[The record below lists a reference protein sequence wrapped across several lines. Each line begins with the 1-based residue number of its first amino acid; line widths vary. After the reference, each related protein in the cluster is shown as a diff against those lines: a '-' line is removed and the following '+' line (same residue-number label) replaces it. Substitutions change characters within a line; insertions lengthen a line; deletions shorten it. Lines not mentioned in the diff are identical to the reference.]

1 MLIILPGWMHDA
13 KHWDTVSKL
22 LYNQNIRHAV
32 LDFPGFGTVTKSD
45 AIVDFESLLDW
56 TSNEIQRITA
66 DIDEPITLLGH
77 SCGGRIALALAVD
90 NNIYKQLILIGS
102 PNLYRPTLTVRA
114 IKLLSQVADPIKTL
128 IPTKLRHKLRSDDC
142 TQATETGMQALYQSV
157 VVADQTT
164 LTNQVTT
171 KVQLLWGAQDT
182 ATPVRI
188 AYELQTLLADSTL
201 TVLPNLGHNLH
212 HENPGL
218 LAGKIKLFLQYE

>member
-1 MLIILPGWMHDA
+1 
-13 KHWDTVSKL
+13 
-22 LYNQNIRHAV
+22 
-32 LDFPGFGTVTKSD
+32 
-45 AIVDFESLLDW
+45 
-56 TSNEIQRITA
+56 
-66 DIDEPITLLGH
+66 
-77 SCGGRIALALAVD
+77 
-90 NNIYKQLILIGS
+90 
-102 PNLYRPTLTVRA
+102 
-114 IKLLSQVADPIKTL
+114 
-128 IPTKLRHKLRSDDC
+128 
-142 TQATETGMQALYQSV
+142 MQALYQSV